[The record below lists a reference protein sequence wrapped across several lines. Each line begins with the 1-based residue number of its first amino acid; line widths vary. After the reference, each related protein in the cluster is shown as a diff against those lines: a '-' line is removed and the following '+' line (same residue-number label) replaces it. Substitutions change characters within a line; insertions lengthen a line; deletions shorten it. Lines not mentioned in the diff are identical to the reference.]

1 MSVPPAEDLL
11 DLAVTA
17 LGGRRRDG
25 QRAMVGAVA
34 RAIDSGEHLLVQAG
48 TGTGKSLGYLVPAVR
63 HAVVSGERVV
73 VSTATLALQRQVM
86 ARDLPLVAS
95 AVAPSLPR
103 PPKIALLKGWHNYLC
118 RHRIAGGYP
127 EEEPAGLFSAADGR
141 GAAEHPQPEAASR
154 LGREVLRAREWAAE
168 TTTGDRDDL
177 VPGVSDRA
185 WRQVSVTAMDC
196 LGRRCPLVDD
206 CFPEQAKARAHEADV
221 VVTNHAMLGIAASGS
236 PGVLPEHSLLVV
248 DEGHELPDRVT
259 AQATAELSPTVVE
272 RAARLARRHGGV
284 PGDDLV
290 AAASALGA
298 ALTDVA
304 PGRLRDGLS
313 GGLLLVVEG
322 VRDAARAVLTGLR
335 PGAGA
340 AGAVE
345 DGEGGR
351 KMATAAVLAIFE
363 IAERMAGDP
372 GRDVLWS
379 AGDEPGAAP
388 TRLLAAPLDVA
399 GLVRSGLVRGRTV
412 VLTSATLSLGGSF
425 VPLARAVGLRPDEQ
439 VVDDE
444 QGADGE
450 AGRAAMPPAVEVE
463 EEPDRA
469 GQSHRAPAD
478 PEPAEADQAWRGID
492 VGSPFDHRTHGIL
505 YVAHRLPP
513 PGREPA
519 TEAQLDEIA
528 ELVTAAGGATLGL
541 FSSRRAAVVAAEAMR
556 SRLDVPVLCQGD
568 DVVPTLVRR
577 FVQDDATCLFGTLS
591 LWQGVD
597 VPGAACRLVLIDRIP
612 FPRPDDPVRSARAE
626 AVEAAGGN
634 GFMAVSATHAALLL
648 AQGSGRLLRTE
659 TDRGVVAV
667 LDPRLVTARYGTYLM
682 RSMPPF
688 WRTTDRDVVLQA
700 LRRLAAGSG
709 DGDGGDDTD
718 AEDEL
723 EARADA
729 GDDVHA

>member
-1 MSVPPAEDLL
+1 
-11 DLAVTA
+11 
-17 LGGRRRDG
+17 
-25 QRAMVGAVA
+25 
-34 RAIDSGEHLLVQAG
+34 
-48 TGTGKSLGYLVPAVR
+48 VPAVR
-63 HAVVSGERVV
+63 HAVVSGELVV

-177 VPGVSDRA
+177 VPGVSDSA

-335 PGAGA
+335 PDAGA

-345 DGEGGR
+345 AGEGGR

-439 VVDDE
+439 V
-444 QGADGE
+444 ADGE
-450 AGRAAMPPAVEVE
+450 AARAGASPTVEVE
-463 EEPDRA
+463 GEPDRA
-469 GQSHRAPAD
+469 GQSHRAPVD
-478 PEPAEADQAWRGID
+478 PEPKEADQAWRGID

-519 TEAQLDEIA
+519 TAAQLDEIA

-541 FSSRRAAVVAAEAMR
+541 FSSRRAAVIAAEAMR

-591 LWQGVD
+591 LWQ
-597 VPGAACRLVLIDRIP
+597 
-612 FPRPDDPVRSARAE
+612 
-626 AVEAAGGN
+626 
-634 GFMAVSATHAALLL
+634 
-648 AQGSGRLLRTE
+648 
-659 TDRGVVAV
+659 
-667 LDPRLVTARYGTYLM
+667 
-682 RSMPPF
+682 
-688 WRTTDRDVVLQA
+688 
-700 LRRLAAGSG
+700 
-709 DGDGGDDTD
+709 
-718 AEDEL
+718 
-723 EARADA
+723 
-729 GDDVHA
+729 

>member
-335 PGAGA
+335 PDAGA

-399 GLVRSGLVRGRTV
+399 GLVRNGLVHGRTV

-439 VVDDE
+439 V
-444 QGADGE
+444 ADGE
-450 AGRAAMPPAVEVE
+450 AARQAAVSRTVEVE
-463 EEPDRA
+463 GEPDRA
-469 GQSHRAPAD
+469 GPPQRAPVD
-478 PEPAEADQAWRGID
+478 PEPTEDDQAWRGID

-541 FSSRRAAVVAAEAMR
+541 FSSRRAATTAAEAMR

-577 FVQDDATCLFGTLS
+577 FVEDDATCLFGTLS

-612 FPRPDDPVRSARAE
+612 FPRPDDPVRSARTE
-626 AVEAAGGN
+626 AVDAAGGN

-688 WRTTDRDVVLQA
+688 WRTTDRDVVVQA
-700 LRRLAAGSG
+700 LRRLAAG
-709 DGDGGDDTD
+709 GGDARADTD
-718 AEDEL
+718 AEDDL

-729 GDDVHA
+729 GDDPARDDHSRD